1 MILPS
6 FHHLSPFV
14 GPLRLAARHYGG
26 SSLNDSQQTV
36 SLSLGGA
43 AFSLQSKQPDQ
54 KKISTMS
61 LACEQHAFLG
71 PLPDTSLGCLDSCK
85 HLYWLQEG
93 RVAIV

>member
-6 FHHLSPFV
+6 FHHLSPFI

-26 SSLNDSQQTV
+26 GSLNDSQQTV

-43 AFSLQSKQPDQ
+43 AFSLQSKQPNL

-61 LACEQHAFLG
+61 LACEQLAFLG
-71 PLPDTSLGCLDSCK
+71 SLPDTSLGCLDSCK
-85 HLYWLQEG
+85 HLYSLQEG
-93 RVAIV
+93 WVAIV